1 MDSRDILYRIL
12 KVLKESGYRR
22 RGIEKRVQEHKNL
35 IRSIYEIKKVV
46 DFYILMASSSNDTIV
61 NSFSKKNLI
70 YENYMSMVS
79 CVDII
84 ECFFDDLNLILNSNI
99 VFDTYK
105 DFLCKIFDICGYN
118 SEHLFKT
125 QNSNRMLLKLLY
137 ENPEIYIRISYVEC
151 WIEENEIFFTDL
163 SNAIN
168 YGLKENPSVN
178 NKYKL
183 IEWVGNNYEDILIKF

>member
-35 IRSIYEIKKVV
+35 IRSVHEIKKVV
-46 DFYILMASSSNDTIV
+46 DFYILMASSSNDTII
-61 NSFSKKNLI
+61 NSFSKKNLT

-84 ECFFDDLNLILNSNI
+84 GCFFDGLNLILNSNI
-99 VFDTYK
+99 AFDTNK
-105 DFLCKIFDICGYN
+105 DFLCKIFDICGHN
-118 SEHLFKT
+118 GEHLFKT

-137 ENPEIYIRISYVEC
+137 ENPEIYIRIYYVEC

-183 IEWVGNNYEDILIKF
+183 IEWVGDNYEDILIKF